1 MRSARFGLRRLA
13 ALLIAAAPLAAP
25 ADDGISCGERA
36 PGDTRPRIGLALGG
50 GGARGIA
57 HIAVLRELERS
68 GVRVD
73 CIAGTSMGSL
83 VGAMYASGM
92 SVDEIEELVTTLD
105 WKRLFNDKIE
115 RKESSVRRKTDDRLT
130 LTRVGV
136 GVGRDKVRVAT
147 GVLAGQRIQLLF
159 EKLTLPVS
167 SVERFDD
174 LPIPFRAIATDLN
187 TGRAVVLDHGSL
199 ALAMRASMSLPGI
212 FTPIEID
219 GTVLLDG
226 GLANQVPVDVVRA
239 MGADRVVA
247 VDVGTPLAKL
257 GSDASLL
264 AVLDQLT
271 GMMTVGNTRA
281 QLATLGPDDVVIV
294 PELGGSVSTGDF
306 TKGAL
311 ALEIG
316 AAAAKAA
323 RPALAALAAEA
334 GGPVAAR
341 EPRVV
346 PPMPIVDFVRMDN
359 TTLYDDEFLLAH
371 LDIEVGKPFQ
381 PDAVAEQVQ
390 SIYGT
395 ETFGIVTYD
404 VVHEDGKTGVV
415 IHARPTSYGPN
426 FLQAGLLLG
435 SDFEGGFSADLR
447 AGLLFAPISSYGAE
461 ARVLLQIGSEPGLG
475 GEIYWPFDPKN
486 ENIFFANAAY
496 RNPDILLYD
505 DDGNNIATYDV
516 QQLSTQIAY
525 VRELGNYGAITIGL
539 ERGIGESEVQTGA
552 AVLPPFDFDIGELD
566 ASIFIDRLD
575 NLYFPRDGYF
585 ASLSYTASREALGA
599 DDDFDQVNLDAI
611 GAWRFGRHAIQA
623 GLRWHETVDGV
634 APIQSLYRLG
644 GRSQLVG
651 FRRNE
656 LTGQHYGVLFG
667 GYLFEL
673 ADVFGRGAF
682 AGGTLEYG
690 NAWQS
695 RNTIGDDPI
704 LNGSVYLGF
713 DSWLGPALFGYGL
726 REGGE
731 GVLFLEIGL
740 PYQ

>member
-1 MRSARFGLRRLA
+1 MGLLRRLGCI
-13 ALLIAAAPLAAP
+13 ALLAPSFAF

-36 PGDTRPRIGLALGG
+36 PGDTRPRVGLALGG

-57 HIAVLRELERS
+57 HIAVLRALERS
-68 GVRVD
+68 GVQVD
-73 CIAGTSMGSL
+73 CVAGTSMGSL
-83 VGAMYASGM
+83 VGALYASGM
-92 SVDEIEELVTTLD
+92 TVDEIEKLITTLD
-105 WKRLFNDKIE
+105 WKRLFNDMLE
-115 RKESSVRRKTDDRLT
+115 RQESSIRRKSDDRLT

-159 EKLTLPVS
+159 EKLTLPVAT
-167 SVERFDD
+167 VDRFDA
-174 LPIPFRAIATDLN
+174 LPIPFRAVATDLN
-187 TGRAVVLDHGSL
+187 TGNAVVLDRGSL

-212 FTPIEID
+212 FTPVEID

-226 GLANQVPVDVVRA
+226 GLANQVPIDVVRG
-239 MGADRVVA
+239 MGADRVIA
-247 VDVGTPLAKL
+247 VDVGTPLSKL

-281 QLATLGPDDVVIV
+281 QIATLSENDVLIV
-294 PELGGSVSTGDF
+294 PDLGTRVSTGDF

-316 AAAAKAA
+316 ALAAAGA
-323 RPALAALAAEA
+323 RAELVALAAETN
-334 GGPVAAR
+334 GAAVESRRPR
-341 EPRVV
+341 EAQ
-346 PPMPIVDFVRMDN
+346 PPPIVEFVRIDN
-359 TTLYDDEFLLAH
+359 STLYDDEFLLAH
-371 LDIEVGKPFQ
+371 LDIEVGKPLE
-381 PDAVAEQVQ
+381 PDAVAEQLQ

-395 ETFGIVTYD
+395 ETFGLVSYD
-404 VVHEDGKTGVV
+404 VVHEDGRTGVV
-415 IHARPTSYGPN
+415 VHARPTTYGPN
-426 FLQAGLLLG
+426 FLQAGLLLS
-435 SDFEGGFSADLR
+435 SDFSGGFSTDLR

-461 ARVLLQIGSEPGLG
+461 ARVLVQIGSEPGLG
-475 GEIYWPFDPKN
+475 GEIYWPFDPRN
-486 ENIFFANAAY
+486 DNIFFANAEY
-496 RNPDILLYD
+496 RNPDILVYD
-505 DDGNNIATYDV
+505 DGGNNLATYDV
-516 QQLSTQIAY
+516 QVLSTQAAY
-525 VRELGNYGAITIGL
+525 VRELGNHGAITIGF
-539 ERGIGESEVQTGA
+539 ERGSGDAELQTGDPS
-552 AVLPPFDFDIGELD
+552 LPGFHFDIGEFQ
-566 ASIFIDRLD
+566 ANVFVDRLD

-585 ASLSYTASREALGA
+585 AALGYTASREALGA
-599 DDDFDQVNLDAI
+599 DDDFDQVDLDAL
-611 GAWRFGRHAIQA
+611 GAWRFGRHAVQA

-644 GRSQLVG
+644 GRTKLVG

-656 LTGQHYGVLFG
+656 LTGQHYGVLWG
-667 GYLFEL
+667 GYLYEL

-682 AGGTLEYG
+682 AGATLEYG

-695 RNTIGDDPI
+695 RSAIGDDPI

-740 PYQ
+740 PYN